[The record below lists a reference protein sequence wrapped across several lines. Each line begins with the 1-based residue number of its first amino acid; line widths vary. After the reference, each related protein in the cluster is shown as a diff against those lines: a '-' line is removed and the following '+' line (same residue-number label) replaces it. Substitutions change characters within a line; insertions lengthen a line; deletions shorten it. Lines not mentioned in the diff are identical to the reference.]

1 MAVKNISYREAI
13 LEIEEIISKIENQE
27 TDVDEM
33 TSQVKR
39 VSQLIK
45 LCKDK
50 LYKTETEVQKVLDG
64 MNEVS

>member
-50 LYKTETEVQKVLDG
+50 LYKTETEVQKVLDC